1 MIFSEGRS
9 GVIALSFEPL
19 SHVSPVSP
27 GGGHHQNPPKR
38 ETPMSDSR
46 LKNYAVT
53 AGGAAALAATGL
65 AGADI
70 QTSSGSTTIA
80 VNQDAS
86 LFNIFGV
93 SFHAINTQNGSWSTD
108 GTASACFS
116 AGTGEI
122 AMVNSGVSIG
132 TGFSGRSY
140 LFNDVSF
147 SDSQTT
153 RNNGNLDLGSG
164 VIVGFRLSASGLPFY
179 GWVNYDLSM
188 SEGEYTFTVNGW
200 AYNDVAGEGI
210 IAGENRAAGSSAVP
224 GLGGLAALAIGA
236 AGVRSRRQRT
246 VA

>member
-1 MIFSEGRS
+1 M
-9 GVIALSFEPL
+9 
-19 SHVSPVSP
+19 
-27 GGGHHQNPPKR
+27 N
-38 ETPMSDSR
+38 DSR
-46 LKNYAVT
+46 LKTYALT

-70 QTSSGSTTIA
+70 QTSSGPTTISL
-80 VNQDAS
+80 NQGPEA
-86 LFNIFGV
+86 LFSIFGESV
-93 SFHAINTQNGSWSTD
+93 NANNNQNGSWSSTGD
-108 GTASACFS
+108 ADANFF
-116 AGTGEI
+116 AGI
-122 AMVNSGVSIG
+122 QNVSFAMVNSGVSIG

-188 SEGEYTFTVNGW
+188 SEGQYAFTVNGW

>member
-1 MIFSEGRS
+1 
-9 GVIALSFEPL
+9 
-19 SHVSPVSP
+19 
-27 GGGHHQNPPKR
+27 
-38 ETPMSDSR
+38 MSDSR

-70 QTSSGSTTIA
+70 QTSSGSTTIS

-132 TGFSGRSY
+132 TGFSGHSTSIA
-140 LFNDVSF
+140 NWMTF
-147 SDSQTT
+147 SASQM
-153 RNNGNLDLGSG
+153 NGSNGNLDLGSG
-164 VIVGFRLSASGLPFY
+164 EIVGFRLRASGFNFY

>member
-1 MIFSEGRS
+1 
-9 GVIALSFEPL
+9 
-19 SHVSPVSP
+19 
-27 GGGHHQNPPKR
+27 
-38 ETPMSDSR
+38 MSDSH

-53 AGGAAALAATGL
+53 AGAAALAATGL

-70 QTSSGSTTIA
+70 QKSSGTTTIS
-80 VNQDAS
+80 VNQS
-86 LFNIFGV
+86 NELFNIFGT
-93 SFHAINTQNGSWSTD
+93 SLMAYNTQNGPWSSSSTN
-108 GTASACFS
+108 TASAYFS
-116 AGTGEI
+116 AANGSF

-132 TGFSGRSY
+132 TGFSGSSTSIQN
-140 LFNDVSF
+140 LMSF
-147 SDSQTT
+147 ANSQMWSSS
-153 RNNGNLDLGSG
+153 GSLDLGSG
-164 VIVGFRLSASGLPFY
+164 GIVGFRLSASGFDFY

-188 SEGEYTFTVNGW
+188 SAGAFTFTVNGW

>member
-1 MIFSEGRS
+1 
-9 GVIALSFEPL
+9 
-19 SHVSPVSP
+19 
-27 GGGHHQNPPKR
+27 
-38 ETPMSDSR
+38 MSDSR

-70 QTSSGSTTIA
+70 QTSSGSTTID
-80 VNQDAS
+80 VNQGS
-86 LFNIFGV
+86 TELFNIFGRSLNAV
-93 SFHAINTQNGSWSTD
+93 NSQSGSWSGEGD
-108 GTASACFS
+108 ASAFFS
-116 AGTGEI
+116 VGTGSFAI
-122 AMVNSGVSIG
+122 VNSGVSIG
-132 TGFSGRSY
+132 NFVSGTSY
-140 LFNDVSF
+140 IMNSMSF
-147 SDSQTT
+147 SSSGMISSS
-153 RNNGNLDLGSG
+153 GNLDLDSG
-164 VIVGFRLSASGLPFY
+164 GIVGFRLSASGLNFY